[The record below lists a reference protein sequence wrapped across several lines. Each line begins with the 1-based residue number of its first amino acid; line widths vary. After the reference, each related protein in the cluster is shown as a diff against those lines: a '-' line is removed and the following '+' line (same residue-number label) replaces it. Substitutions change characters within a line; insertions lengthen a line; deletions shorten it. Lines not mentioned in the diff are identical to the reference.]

1 MRPARTEM
9 VASGYLFVP
18 INPFRT
24 FDSRAYPDGFMRA
37 RDTWFFDVLTDQVGS
52 PMIPAAAVAVTYN
65 LTVVGTRGGG
75 YCALYPADINWPGNS
90 SINWTQA
97 GQTIANGGTV
107 AIGFFDAAGQVEIYC
122 DSTGGFAGTDFIL
135 DITGFYG

>member
-9 VASGYLFVP
+9 VVGGYLFVP

-52 PMIPAAAVAVTYN
+52 PMIPASAVAVTYN
-65 LTVVGTRGGG
+65 LTIAGTLGGG
-75 YCALYPADINWPGNS
+75 YCALYPADIYWPGNS
-90 SINWTQA
+90 SINWTQS

-107 AIGFFDAAGQVEIYC
+107 AIGFLDAPGQVEIYC
-122 DSTGGFAGTDFIL
+122 DTTGGSAGTYFIL